1 LVITILING
10 VLENEH
16 IIQNSYPIVH
26 PSGHEKCNRNATEMQ
41 QERILI
47 MDDQPDVN
55 IELQS
60 VSEQNRF
67 KTESYNDPVLAYK
80 NFRKGLYNM

>member
-1 LVITILING
+1 VG
-10 VLENEH
+10 M
-16 IIQNSYPIVH
+16 
-26 PSGHEKCNRNATEMQ
+26 RNATEMQ
-41 QERILI
+41 QKRILI
-47 MDDQPDVN
+47 IDDQPDVN

-80 NFRKGLYNM
+80 NLRKGLYNLVINCN